1 MTLADLS
8 VKPLRLPCRPVG
20 RNPPLTSPTHPG
32 IKGELG
38 LAPAVDICTIRYA
51 YAARMRFRSRLT
63 PDSLLASSSVGEDE
77 SGVVLEG
84 EDVLTTPGQ
93 KM

>member
-1 MTLADLS
+1 
-8 VKPLRLPCRPVG
+8 
-20 RNPPLTSPTHPG
+20 
-32 IKGELG
+32 
-38 LAPAVDICTIRYA
+38 
-51 YAARMRFRSRLT
+51 MRFRSRLT

-77 SGVVLEG
+77 SGVVLKG